1 MQVILVLTDIKTK
14 KGNKLTFSLFEKPQ
28 PGDKLDDNF
37 YNSPSIQVGTMLS
50 AFLKTIE
57 AHGKLFFQYMLNEE
71 RLKDY
76 DKTDF
81 RHHIKS
87 YDNVIEIDL
96 SKFKPKTKPN

>member
-1 MQVILVLTDIKTK
+1 MFCYYELNRLISSYL
-14 KGNKLTFSLFEKPQ
+14 P
-28 PGDKLDDNF
+28 
-37 YNSPSIQVGTMLS
+37 
-50 AFLKTIE
+50 
-57 AHGKLFFQYMLNEE
+57 NEE